1 MTMSEELKL
10 VQEWDK
16 VFPQSEKVNHRK
28 VTFKNHFGITLVAD
42 MQDIMLELQLTIKE
56 QKILRQENIQGKEE
70 LLIQYQMKLHNS

>member
-42 MQDIMLELQLTIKE
+42 MQDIMLELQLAIKE
-56 QKILRQENIQGKEE
+56 QKILRQENMQGKEE